1 MQHISIKERKEIAA
15 KIRSYCATLQ
25 EIASDIETRES
36 VIDSNCALGASV
48 DLLQSLSNKLEIAS
62 SNEYESKKLIN
73 RL

>member
-1 MQHISIKERKEIAA
+1 MQYLSIKERKEIAA

-25 EIASDIETRES
+25 EIASGIETKES

-48 DLLQSLSNKLEIAS
+48 DLLQSLSNKLEVAS
-62 SNEYESKKLIN
+62 QKEYESKKLIN